1 MSREECLELL
11 KSRRFGRAACYGP
24 QAPVVSPVNFIVR
37 SGEVLFRTRAG
48 STLARSMKDS
58 LASFQV
64 DEIAEASQ
72 AGWSVLVVGVAEWVT
87 DTEELREIWGQ
98 EEPQPWAEGE
108 RNVLVSIRP
117 STDTGRR
124 VYWVT
129 RPAHGRSLRLTSL

>member
-1 MSREECLELL
+1 
-11 KSRRFGRAACYGP
+11 
-24 QAPVVSPVNFIVR
+24 
-37 SGEVLFRTRAG
+37 
-48 STLARSMKDS
+48 MKDS

-124 VYWVT
+124 VY
-129 RPAHGRSLRLTSL
+129 